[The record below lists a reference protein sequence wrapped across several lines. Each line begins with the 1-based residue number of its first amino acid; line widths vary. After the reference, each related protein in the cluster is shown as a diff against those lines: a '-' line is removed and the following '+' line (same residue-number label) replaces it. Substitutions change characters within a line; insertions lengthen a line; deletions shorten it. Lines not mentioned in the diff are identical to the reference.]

1 MYEQW
6 QKCLGGNGPGQDIAY
21 SVQQTTDGCYIV
33 AGVTASNDGDVSG
46 NHGTGGTEDMWVVK
60 LCYMVSADEIAINKN
75 DVNIFPNPFFYSA
88 TLQAQKP
95 LQSAT
100 LIIYDMLGKE
110 IKRME
115 NLNGTEITIQ
125 RDKMKSGMYFYS

>member
-1 MYEQW
+1 
-6 QKCLGGNGPGQDIAY
+6 
-21 SVQQTTDGCYIV
+21 
-33 AGVTASNDGDVSG
+33 
-46 NHGTGGTEDMWVVK
+46 
-60 LCYMVSADEIAINKN
+60 MVSADEIAINKN

-125 RDKMKSGMYFYS
+125 RDKMKSGMYFYSLSDKAGVIGNGKMVIQ